1 VLCAAL
7 LRAPRIAEKRNREVN
22 KFWKLSSSCVVLFS
36 LAGAFAGCASNDGRE
51 SDLGQ
56 QSEALS
62 CATYR
67 QYVTN
72 TTYATGDIVQNA
84 GNAYKCTASYPNSLH
99 CGQAGYEPG
108 TSIYW
113 NLVWA
118 QLGACD
124 ATASCGSPTAPPVDD
139 AGYRVIVQN
148 AKSANGE
155 DTLPSPT
162 SNWTIKYQYVVPPL
176 PCAPTWNYT
185 NGVFYIWGDV
195 DFDEYGSNG
204 GYPLSNYMFNQIV
217 PQLMIG
223 RALAGNDANYNPSW
237 TNFSGWVIQAQYFW
251 QDNTQKFWAKT
262 GPAVNVKPGDVVT
275 TAIAYNA
282 TNGSISVNIST
293 PSVSS
298 AISLPKPFPNQN
310 LFTSWKDFFQ
320 KGVAKSGG
328 KLLSR
333 PVMNVETYGLDQAT
347 ACSVLPWNVNSIS
360 LPGITQAQ
368 SSYSVSQYGGL
379 SCPTAL
385 AKLNF

>member
-1 VLCAAL
+1 
-7 LRAPRIAEKRNREVN
+7 VN
-22 KFWKLSSSCVVLFS
+22 SFRTLSSVVLFS
-36 LAGAFAGCASNDGRE
+36 LAGSLAGCSAGDTAESNVGQE
-51 SDLGQ
+51 SA
-56 QSEALS
+56 ALS
-62 CATYR
+62 CATYP

-72 TTYATGDIVQNA
+72 TTYVTGNIVKNA
-84 GNAYKCTASYPNSLH
+84 GNAYQCSASYPNSLH

-113 NLVWA
+113 NLVWT

-124 ATASCGSPTAPPVDD
+124 TTVSCGSTTAPPVTD
-139 AGYRVIVQN
+139 AYRVIVQN
-148 AKSANGE
+148 VKSVNGE

-162 SNWTIKYQYVVPPL
+162 TNWTIKYQYVVPPL
-176 PCAPTWNYT
+176 PCSPSWNYT

-204 GYPLSNYMFNQIV
+204 GYPLSNYLFNQIV
-217 PQLMIG
+217 PQLSIG

-237 TNFSGWVIQAQYFW
+237 TNFSSWVIQAQYYW
-251 QDNTQKFWAKT
+251 QDSANTSFAKT

-275 TAIAYNA
+275 TSIAYTA
-282 TNGSISVNIST
+282 STGSIAVKIST
-293 PSVSS
+293 PNVSS
-298 AISLPKPFPNQN
+298 SVTLPKPFPNQN

-333 PVMNVETYGLDQAT
+333 PVMNVETYGADQAT
-347 ACSVLPWNVNSIS
+347 VCAELPWNVNSIS
-360 LPGITQAQ
+360 LPGITQTQ
-368 SSYSVSQYGGL
+368 SNFSISTAGL
-379 SCPTAL
+379 SCPTAY